1 MLSLRKRI
9 LVAMAGLGVLA
20 ACGAR
25 TGTASG
31 TSVDGSVAT
40 DAGVDDARAD
50 VAAPSTCTS
59 TLMPQEQ
66 CFTKAELE
74 ALWNNPPLGGDGVDA
89 GPPPFDPNG
98 CLPRDVVRDDC
109 CNVAATGPR
118 FQVSVCCYT
127 FCTGTCC

>member
-9 LVAMAGLGVLA
+9 LVAMAGIGVLA

-31 TSVDGSVAT
+31 RPVDASVAT
-40 DAGVDDARAD
+40 DASVEDANAD
-50 VAAPSTCTS
+50 VGPSTCAKA
-59 TLMPQEQ
+59 QEQ

-98 CLPRDVVRDDC
+98 CLPPAVVRDTC
-109 CNVAATGPR
+109 CNVAASGPR
-118 FQVSVCCYT
+118 FQAGVCCYT
-127 FCTGTCC
+127 FCTGSCC